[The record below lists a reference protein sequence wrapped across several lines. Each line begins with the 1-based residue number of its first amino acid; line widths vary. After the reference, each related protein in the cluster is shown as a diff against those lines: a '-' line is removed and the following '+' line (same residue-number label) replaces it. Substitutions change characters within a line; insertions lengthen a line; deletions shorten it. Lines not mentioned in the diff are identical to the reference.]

1 VRCGAQ
7 EAKKPDFSGL
17 FWHSSMSV
25 SNDGVAAERERFVG
39 LIRVKLQRRLVG
51 QKHGPRCQT
60 IAVTAPTR
68 TPGVLPCSRPRY
80 RGPVAP
86 RRAATGCEP
95 GPYGVLVTGTSTA
108 QDCCWLRCGSKPLAM
123 RQWHSG
129 EHRPTAS
136 NLGCSA
142 AGGPGSSNLAWP
154 RSILQKR
161 PRESTGMSCHTS
173 EHPGPAPGR
182 CMRRRPW
189 SRTWAGEEGGSRK
202 IACGSVSM

>member
-1 VRCGAQ
+1 MRCGAQ

-108 QDCCWLRCGSKPLAM
+108 QGCCWLRCGSKPLA
-123 RQWHSG
+123 
-129 EHRPTAS
+129 
-136 NLGCSA
+136 SA
-142 AGGPGSSNLAWP
+142 AGGPDSCDLPGLAASC
-154 RSILQKR
+154 RSDRARVPACLAIL
-161 PRESTGMSCHTS
+161 PNI
-173 EHPGPAPGR
+173 PGLRLVGASDDAHGPGLGLA
-182 CMRRRPW
+182 RRVV
-189 SRTWAGEEGGSRK
+189 AGR
-202 IACGSVSM
+202 